1 MHNKINVWGC
11 TEILPSKLS
20 VFKLGNYSVNFRKK
34 VMHWLLFHVWVVEN
48 QSQCHCSESITRNVQ
63 HKGLWEEAYLKK
75 IYHKLKF
82 TLSKMAVMQ
91 LFKT

>member
-1 MHNKINVWGC
+1 
-11 TEILPSKLS
+11 
-20 VFKLGNYSVNFRKK
+20 
-34 VMHWLLFHVWVVEN
+34 MHWLLFHVWVGEN

-75 IYHKLKF
+75 IYYKLKF

>member
-1 MHNKINVWGC
+1 MYGVVRKSYPPSYLSLNF
-11 TEILPSKLS
+11 EIIL
-20 VFKLGNYSVNFRKK
+20 FIFRKK
-34 VMHWLLFHVWVVEN
+34 VMHWLLFDVWLVEN

-63 HKGLWEEAYLKK
+63 HKGLWEEAYLKN

>member
-1 MHNKINVWGC
+1 
-11 TEILPSKLS
+11 
-20 VFKLGNYSVNFRKK
+20 
-34 VMHWLLFHVWVVEN
+34 MHWFLFHVWLVEN

-63 HKGLWEEAYLKK
+63 HKGLWEEAYFKK

-91 LFKT
+91 LFKIDLIFLSTRISIQPVSSNSHDLYLGFYRLLN